1 MQNNVTSNDVVQN
14 KARYLLAKATNRLI
28 ARIID
33 IIITTGISIGLGC
46 LLLSTD
52 PNGIGA
58 YPAQH

>member
-1 MQNNVTSNDVVQN
+1 MENNPTSDNVVHN
-14 KARYLLAKATNRLI
+14 KARYLLAKATSRLL

-33 IIITTGISIGLGC
+33 VIITTGVSIALCC

-52 PNGIGA
+52 PNGIGS